1 MVEKDALN
9 TPAIAVIGVVGTV
22 VTLVSVL
29 CVQVLFHQTEGA
41 QSAQRNAAAGTPEMR
56 VMLAEQR
63 ASLEGYAWIDEA
75 AGRVTIPVD
84 QAMQLVARDI
94 AANSPSASF

>member
-22 VTLVSVL
+22 VTLVAVL
-29 CVQVLFHQTEGA
+29 CLQVLYYQTEDSQIA
-41 QSAQRNAAAGTPEMR
+41 ARNAAEHGSEMR

-63 ASLEGYAWIDEA
+63 ASLADYRMIDEQ
-75 AGRVTIPVD
+75 AGRFAIPVE
-84 QAMQLVARDI
+84 QAMILVTRDI
-94 AANSPSASF
+94 AANAPSASF